1 MPHKWNAYNFT
12 MYSLAQYDLQ
22 RSLQLH
28 LSWALS
34 LTDMHSLGAQSASAC
49 HQFWTGLNEK
59 CLSTDLGL
67 QVILTCCLVAIL
79 NARTCEPLLI
89 SIADKSL
96 HAAFFFFFSLS
107 SVESFKCAQIQHS
120 TSYFKKCSWHS
131 KTTSNAG
138 RKLYPWMQKILV
150 GKGPNHN
157 V

>member
-1 MPHKWNAYNFT
+1 MMIVVFCGARPTKGKERQKKKIAWRKTWRKESLKHKFSNCEVHQCLTSEMPTILPCTASLNMTCNAHYSFT
-12 MYSLAQYDLQ
+12 SAE
-22 RSLQLH
+22 H
-28 LSWALS
+28 WS

-96 HAAFFFFFSLS
+96 HAAFFFF
-107 SVESFKCAQIQHS
+107 
-120 TSYFKKCSWHS
+120 S
-131 KTTSNAG
+131 KQC
-138 RKLYPWMQKILV
+138 REL
-150 GKGPNHN
+150 
-157 V
+157 